1 MTVSRLQYITKDHP
15 QYSHEEQVKLV
26 ASAGCDWIQLRMK
39 NVAEDV
45 YLTTAKNCVEIAH
58 EYGTKLIVNDNLNIA
73 QESKADGI
81 HLGLTDLPTADARNI
96 FGEGFIIGG
105 TANTLEDVIYHSP
118 HCDYVGLGPY
128 QFTTTKKQLSPII
141 GAGGYKEIA
150 DELKKRGVSIPVI
163 AIGGIGFIDTAFI
176 APTGVYGIAVSGGII
191 NAEDV
196 PLEIKK
202 FNAAIVSGWNL

>member
-1 MTVSRLQYITKDHP
+1 M
-15 QYSHEEQVKLV
+15 
-26 ASAGCDWIQLRMK
+26 
-39 NVAEDV
+39 
-45 YLTTAKNCVEIAH
+45 
-58 EYGTKLIVNDNLNIA
+58 
-73 QESKADGI
+73 
-81 HLGLTDLPTADARNI
+81 
-96 FGEGFIIGG
+96 
-105 TANTLEDVIYHSP
+105 
-118 HCDYVGLGPY
+118 
-128 QFTTTKKQLSPII
+128 SPII